1 MEGDGDDYLFCM
13 NAQNKFFQLPKLNK
27 CCLGVELAPAH
38 QVIKKLRM
46 DAIIC
51 WSTHCI
57 PLQAARATESD
68 KKDKQKKQKNKKDM
82 PVTEILNTCTQ
93 QRNKQLVEISCENKA
108 LIKSCSA

>member
-1 MEGDGDDYLFCM
+1 MEEGGDDYLFWM
-13 NAQNKFFQLPKLNK
+13 NAQNKFFFQLSKLNK

-38 QVIKKLRM
+38 QVIKKLKM

-68 KKDKQKKQKNKKDM
+68 KKTKNKK
-82 PVTEILNTCTQ
+82 T
-93 QRNKQLVEISCENKA
+93 
-108 LIKSCSA
+108 